1 MELAKLFSE
10 EGGEALR
17 AAINT
22 QERWQK
28 EAAGWTAGL
37 GLVMEQSAGRRALL
51 VTLEN
56 GTCQEVRPVTEA
68 ELKQADFVLAGSES
82 LWRGILSGQV
92 DPVGAVFMGKL
103 KVAKGNVMALSAHTG
118 AARVLLETAR
128 SVLES
133 LA

>member
-1 MELAKLFSE
+1 MELAKLFSQ

-17 AAINT
+17 AAINA

-28 EAAGWTAGL
+28 EAAGWTAAL
-37 GLVMEQSAGRRALL
+37 GLVVEQSAGSQALL
-51 VTLEN
+51 VKLEN
-56 GTCQEVRPVTEA
+56 GTCQEIRPVAEA
-68 ELKQADFVLAGSES
+68 ELEQADFVLRGSES

-103 KVAKGNVMALSAHTG
+103 KVTKGNVMALSARTG
-118 AARVLLETAR
+118 AARLLLETAKG
-128 SVLES
+128 VLEG